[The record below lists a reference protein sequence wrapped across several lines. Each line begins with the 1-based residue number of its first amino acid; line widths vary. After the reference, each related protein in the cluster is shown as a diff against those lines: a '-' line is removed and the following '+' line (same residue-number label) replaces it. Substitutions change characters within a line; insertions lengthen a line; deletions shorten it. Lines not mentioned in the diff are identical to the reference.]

1 MKIRLLMSLVLSVA
15 VVAATLG
22 LAHPNTPVQAQD
34 NSTGSLIE
42 DTSPEAI
49 RALLEAEGGQL
60 LIYYPVGSNFR
71 RWLNDTLVPGFENH
85 IRETYDFDLQIGLLS
100 TGGGDAAFWQ
110 RLEAFRNG
118 GGEPGEFDIDV
129 VRVAPDFRTL
139 DAIEAGWF
147 LPLLPN
153 HANVAPNLET
163 VNEPGVA
170 TFTLDGTSYAM
181 PFYQPTVSIFY
192 NSDEVENPPRTVEE
206 LGAWVADN
214 PGLFTYEDPRSSSG
228 IGSGTMFLMS
238 VFNAF
243 GDVNDPS
250 TWDDAWD
257 FLNDMQPN
265 IYPNPTTGEQ
275 ALELMRRGE
284 IHMMAFWNDWGLFSR
299 ETLDM
304 PFLANYILESG
315 MPIRNTPFAIPADAA
330 HPVAA
335 LLFIDYAMSPDM
347 QASLGQVMRQIP
359 ATTSDTAWEQI
370 PSDAFGFEYDY
381 IEANTFPAF
390 NSRENVDAIRA
401 IAEGWSERVLGR

>member
-1 MKIRLLMSLVLSVA
+1 MSKRMGFMAALM
-15 VVAATLG
+15 VVVTMFSFAWSHSAAQENIGPEVT
-22 LAHPNTPVQAQD
+22 
-34 NSTGSLIE
+34 

-60 LIYYPVGSNFR
+60 LIYYPTGSNFR
-71 RWLNDTLVPGFENH
+71 QWLNDTLVPSFEQH
-85 IRETYDFDLQIGLLS
+85 IKETYDFDLQIGLLS

-110 RLEAFRNG
+110 RLEAFKSA
-118 GGEPGEFDIDV
+118 GGESGEFDIDV

-139 DAIEAGWF
+139 DAIEAGRF
-147 LPLLPN
+147 LPVLPDY
-153 HANVAPNLET
+153 AGVAPNLLD
-163 VNEPGVA
+163 VNADGLA
-170 TFTLDGTSYAM
+170 TFTVDGSSYAI

-192 NSDEVENPPRTVEE
+192 NSDEVTDPPQTVEE
-206 LGAWVADN
+206 LGEWVAAN

-238 VFNAF
+238 VFNHF
-243 GDVNDPS
+243 GDINDPT
-250 TWDDAWD
+250 TWDDGWT
-257 FLNDMQPN
+257 FLEAMQPHL
-265 IYPNPTTGEQ
+265 YPNPTTGEQ

-304 PFLANYILESG
+304 PFLSNYILESG

-359 ATTSDTAWEQI
+359 GTVSEEAWAAI
-370 PSDAFGFEYDY
+370 PEDAFGFTYDY
-381 IEANTFPAF
+381 IVANTFPAF
-390 NSRENVDAIRA
+390 NSRENVDAIRLMG
-401 IAEGWSERVLGR
+401 EGWSERVLGR